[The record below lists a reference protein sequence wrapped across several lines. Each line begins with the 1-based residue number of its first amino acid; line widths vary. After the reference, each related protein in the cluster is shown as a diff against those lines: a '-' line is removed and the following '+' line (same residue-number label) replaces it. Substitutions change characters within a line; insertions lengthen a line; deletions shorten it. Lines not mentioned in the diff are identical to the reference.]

1 MPPSLRCS
9 KATPLCAWFGT
20 PSLQPLTTTF
30 HPSLW
35 NTKLY
40 FLKHNENS
48 IQAQIEPQ
56 LFLIHVRTCSTRQGT
71 HHWKHS
77 KSNTVQSHKGIS
89 LDHMFLPATRVRK
102 GLYCRFGQ
110 HLSLQAPSHS
120 HQPTISYREN
130 RKNNGFGFSSG
141 DWGKGY
147 FGIRLDS
154 VSMLCGHHISTVSSS
169 VIMTLIGWF
178 NQFKVPE
185 AAT

>member
-102 GLYCRFGQ
+102 DLYCRFGQ
-110 HLSLQAPSHS
+110 HLSLQAPSRSTNLSSRTEKEHKIERFWFRFRWLRRGLLWNQVMLGQHVMWTP
-120 HQPTISYREN
+120 HQYSCLEQCDYNIN
-130 RKNNGFGFSSG
+130 
-141 DWGKGY
+141 W
-147 FGIRLDS
+147 L
-154 VSMLCGHHISTVSSS
+154 V
-169 VIMTLIGWF
+169 
-178 NQFKVPE
+178 
-185 AAT
+185 